1 MSREP
6 IKYSK
11 ALLRPKSLCLTSD
24 AALSQKKK
32 KKLP

>member
-1 MSREP
+1 MSSEP

-24 AALSQKKK
+24 ASQKKK
-32 KKLP
+32 K